1 MEQDDRKLGSTE
13 QTAGSGETQRAARP
27 APGKVTRTSRLSPS
41 RGSAVQRKPAATI
54 PETAAPQARSRWDL
68 TMDSWMDAAHR
79 GATALAERGLAGPI
93 VQAKLSI
100 SEPDDA
106 CEREADR
113 LAALV
118 VDQSADVAPA
128 PAISGQPQAA
138 HRKLSPDIVSEPA
151 NEATPEM
158 EQQLSS
164 ARGGGN
170 LLPEPVRTELGLRLG
185 ADFSRVRVHSGSAA
199 EGMTAGMNA
208 RALTVGGDIY
218 FGANQ
223 FDPTS
228 SEGRRLLAH
237 ELTHVVQQGA
247 APRTDGGP
255 SSASAPASIQPSFIS
270 YALKMGAKKASKA
283 MLKKFVK
290 EQIKDKLE
298 KIAIKKFAKQFAKE
312 ADDLI
317 GMLDDPWWVTGIGFI
332 PIIGDAFDLV
342 HVPKQIA
349 RAMKKADQLEEKVKH
364 VLRIQGIRAS
374 ELIPASLRK
383 SPSFHSELADKT
395 YAEIVQLA
403 GSSERAAQMK
413 KLIEQTERL
422 MEKVN

>member
-1 MEQDDRKLGSTE
+1 MEKDERRSGSPE
-13 QTAGSGETQRAARP
+13 QAGGNREPQRASRP
-27 APGKVTRTSRLSPS
+27 APGKVTPTGRLSS
-41 RGSAVQRKPAATI
+41 NRGPAVQRRVAVPASGADGR
-54 PETAAPQARSRWDL
+54 QARSTWDH

-79 GATALAERGLAGPI
+79 GCVALAEPSAARPL

-100 SEPDDA
+100 SEPGDA
-106 CEREADR
+106 CEREADQVAD
-113 LAALV
+113 LVLDESAAAV
-118 VDQSADVAPA
+118 
-128 PAISGQPQAA
+128 PAISGRPQAA
-138 HRKLSPDIVSEPA
+138 HRKLSPDMVSEPA

-164 ARGGGN
+164 TRGGGDV
-170 LLPEPVRTELGLRLG
+170 LPEPVRTELGSRLG
-185 ADFSRVRVHSGSAA
+185 ADFSDVRIHSGNAVA
-199 EGMTAGMNA
+199 GMTAGMNA
-208 RALTVGGDIY
+208 RALTVGRDIY

-223 FDPTS
+223 LDPTS
-228 SEGRRLLAH
+228 REGQRLLVH

-247 APRTDGGP
+247 APRTDAGP
-255 SSASAPASIQPSFIS
+255 SSPRTDAAAIQPSFIS
-270 YALKMGAKKASKA
+270 FAIKMGAKKASKA

-317 GMLDDPWWVTGIGFI
+317 GILDDPWWVTGLGFI
-332 PIIGDAFDLV
+332 PVVGDAFDLV

-349 RAMKKADQLEEKVKH
+349 KAMKKADQLEDRVKH
-364 VLRIQGIRAS
+364 VLRIQGQRAS
-374 ELIPASLRK
+374 ELIPASLAR
-383 SPSFHSELADKT
+383 SPSFHAELADKT

-422 MEKVN
+422 MDKVN

>member
-1 MEQDDRKLGSTE
+1 MERDARQSGGPE
-13 QTAGSGETQRAARP
+13 QAGGNREPQRASRP
-27 APGKVTRTSRLSPS
+27 APGKVTRTSRLSSS
-41 RGSAVQRKPAATI
+41 RGPAVQRKAAAPA
-54 PETAAPQARSRWDL
+54 PGSGGPQARSAWDH
-68 TMDSWMDAAHR
+68 TMDPWMDAAHR
-79 GATALAERGLAGPI
+79 GATALAEPSAAGPL

-100 SEPDDA
+100 SEPGDA
-106 CEREADR
+106 CEREADQV
-113 LAALV
+113 ADLV
-118 VDQSADVAPA
+118 LDQSAAGA
-128 PAISGQPQAA
+128 PAISGRPQAV
-138 HRKLSPDIVSEPA
+138 HRKLSPDMVSESA
-151 NEATPEM
+151 NEGTPEM
-158 EQQLSS
+158 EQQMSS
-164 ARGGGN
+164 TRGGGD

-185 ADFSRVRVHSGSAA
+185 ADFSDVRIHSGTAA

-208 RALTVGGDIY
+208 RALTVGRDIY

-223 FDPTS
+223 LDPTS
-228 SEGRRLLAH
+228 REGQRLLVH

-255 SSASAPASIQPSFIS
+255 ASPRADAAAIQPSFIS

-312 ADDLI
+312 ADDLL
-317 GMLDDPWWVTGIGFI
+317 GMLDDPWWVTGLGFV
-332 PIIGDAFDLV
+332 PIAGDLFDLA

-349 RAMKKADQLEEKVKH
+349 KAMKKADQLEDKVKH
-364 VLRIQGIRAS
+364 VLRIQGKRAS
-374 ELIPASLRK
+374 ELIPASLAR
-383 SPSFHSELADKT
+383 SPSFHAELADKT